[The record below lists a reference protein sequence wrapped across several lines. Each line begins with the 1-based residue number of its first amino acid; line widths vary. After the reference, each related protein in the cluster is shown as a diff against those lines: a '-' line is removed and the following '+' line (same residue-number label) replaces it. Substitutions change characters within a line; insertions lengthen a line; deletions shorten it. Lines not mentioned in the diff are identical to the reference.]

1 MFNHLKKGRFDL
13 SIKQVIQSIIPQDD
27 VRSAKVIT
35 FLLKRTFDIFWSG
48 LILLI
53 VAIPMII
60 VMILIK
66 IDSPGSAFFS
76 QTRIGLK
83 GKPFKLLKLRTMV
96 ANAAKIQLS
105 LENDNEI
112 EGGVLFKIKQDPRI
126 TRIGK
131 FLRRYSIDEVP
142 QLINVLKGEMSL
154 VGPRPLTLR
163 DSAKLPEKQFVRTEV
178 LPGITGFWQ
187 VSGRSETSSEHLG
200 ECDYFYVKE
209 WSLSL
214 DFLILLKTVAV
225 VISGEGAY

>member
-13 SIKQVIQSIIPQDD
+13 SIKEVIQSVIPQDD
-27 VRSAKVIT
+27 IRSAKTIT

-53 VAIPMII
+53 VAIPMVI

-105 LENDNEI
+105 LEKDNEI

-163 DSAKLPEKQFVRTEV
+163 DSAKLSEKQFVRTEV

-200 ECDYFYVKE
+200 ECDYFYVKK

>member
-1 MFNHLKKGRFDL
+1 MFNHLKKGRLDL
-13 SIKQVIQSIIPQDD
+13 SVKEVMQSVVPQDD
-27 VRSAKVIT
+27 IRSAQTIT
-35 FLLKRTFDIFWSG
+35 FLLKRIFDIFLSS

-53 VAIPMII
+53 VAIPMIM
-60 VMILIK
+60 VTILIK

-96 ANAAKIQLS
+96 ANAAKIQRS
-105 LENDNEI
+105 LENNNEI

-131 FLRRYSIDEVP
+131 FLRRYSVDEIP
-142 QLINVLKGEMSL
+142 QLVNVLKGEMSL

-187 VSGRSETSSEHLG
+187 VSGRSETSSEYLG
-200 ECDYFYVKE
+200 ECDDFYVKE

>member
-1 MFNHLKKGRFDL
+1 MFNHIKEGRFYL
-13 SIKQVIQSIIPQDD
+13 SVKEVIQSMIPQDD
-27 VRSAKVIT
+27 VRSSKIIT
-35 FLLKRTFDIFWSG
+35 FFLKRTFDILLSG

-53 VAIPMII
+53 VAIPMIM
-60 VMILIK
+60 VMVLIK

-96 ANAAKIQLS
+96 KNAAIIQTS
-105 LENDNEI
+105 LENSNEI

-126 TRIGK
+126 TKIGK
-131 FLRRYSIDEVP
+131 FLRRYSIDEIP
-142 QLINVLKGEMSL
+142 QLINVIKGEMSL

-163 DSAKLPEKQFVRTEV
+163 DSAKLPEKQFIRTEV

-187 VSGRSETSSEHLG
+187 VSGRSETNSRHLG
-200 ECDYFYVKE
+200 ECDHFYIKT

-214 DFLILLKTVAV
+214 DFFILLKTVAV